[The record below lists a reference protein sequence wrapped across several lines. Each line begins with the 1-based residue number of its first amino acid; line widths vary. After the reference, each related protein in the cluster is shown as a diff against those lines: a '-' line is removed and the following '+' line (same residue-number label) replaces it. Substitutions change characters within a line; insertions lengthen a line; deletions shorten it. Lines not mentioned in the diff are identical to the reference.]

1 MKKIILFALCAMVSL
16 CAAAQGQI
24 KTKSFIIS
32 DFREKTMNVILTGDT
47 ITDALIREQ
56 IQNIWSLSPYEFC
69 GPEVLKAGMASDN
82 NYFLVF
88 ADKKFAREDEAG
100 IRIIGLYKGKEGAKS
115 LNGMYKVVS
124 IPYCSADDPDG
135 REMTFLPVLLTIM
148 QREIGNIMSRPI
160 NISNSVLPQVSPVR
174 KWHERCAIAKC
185 DFSLEPGASMAAIYA
200 EENVDVVD
208 EKTVENYI
216 ENRVEGTMVGYVVT
230 PTISTKGSV
239 CYTMLIDASTWELY
253 YISRRKVS
261 AKEPAGFTPGELRAF
276 IARQKKK

>member
-1 MKKIILFALCAMVSL
+1 MVSF

-24 KTKSFIIS
+24 RTKSFIIS
-32 DFREKTMNVILTGDT
+32 DFREKTMNVILTGDA
-47 ITDALIREQ
+47 ITDAIIREQ
-56 IQNIWSLSPYEFC
+56 IQKIWNLSPYEFC
-69 GPEVLKAGMASDN
+69 EPGVLKSGMGSDK

-115 LNGMYKVVS
+115 LNDMYKVVS

-135 REMTFLPVLLTIM
+135 REITFLPVLLTIL
-148 QREIGNIMSRPI
+148 QKEVENIMNRPI
-160 NISNSVLPQVSPVR
+160 NISDSVLPQVSPVK
-174 KWHERCAIAKC
+174 KWNERCAIAKC
-185 DFSLEPGASMAAIYA
+185 DFSLEPGESMTAIYK

-208 EKTVENYI
+208 EKTIENYI
-216 ENRVEGTMVGYVVT
+216 ENHIEGAMVGYVVT
-230 PTISTKGSV
+230 PTVSTKGSV